1 MYWRKRGRRGDRPG
15 GPSYQA
21 RPLSP
26 PGVGYNDVNM
36 KFAVIV
42 DYNPDDP
49 KVPVVRPAHREYL
62 TGLRANGKLAI
73 SGPFTEGGGALIV
86 LEADSKEQAAALM
99 DARSL
104 RERRRVQVLGN
115 PAVKSGFH

>member
-1 MYWRKRGRRGDRPG
+1 M
-15 GPSYQA
+15 
-21 RPLSP
+21 
-26 PGVGYNDVNM
+26 NM